1 MDGGALLNQAVHSV
15 DLMTWLLGAPDEVFC
30 WTARLAHE
38 RIDVEDTAVATVRF
52 PSGALGVVHATTAA
66 YPGSGV
72 RIQVHGDKGCAVLDQ
87 DRLVTLTTSDGSV
100 NDNVAVPATP
110 VDAFASQYED
120 FIAAA
125 GEHRAPLVDVADGA
139 QTLAVIQAM
148 HDSAAVG
155 RPCPVQK
162 MTSSARCGPATRSCT
177 RRRHCDGPEWT

>member
-1 MDGGALLNQAVHSV
+1 MDGDALLNQ
-15 DLMTWLLGAPDEVFC
+15 
-30 WTARLAHE
+30 
-38 RIDVEDTAVATVRF
+38 
-52 PSGALGVVHATTAA
+52 ATTAA
-66 YPGSGV
+66 YPGSGA
-72 RIQVHGDKGCAVLDQ
+72 RLQVQGDKGCAVLDQ
-87 DRLVTLTTSDGSV
+87 DRLVTLITANGSPT
-100 NDNVAVPATP
+100 DVAAATAATP
-110 VDAFASQYED
+110 VDAFVAQYED

-125 GEHRAPLVDVADGA
+125 VERRAPLVDVADGA